1 MWLARLVVFSLLA
14 CSTARESRAAADE
27 PQRYTFTSGEYII
40 SMDVRFSDP
49 YVTKRLAY
57 YNDRT
62 PRKEI
67 CLVGNGE
74 TGACPDRFTGAV
86 ATVTFTVKRA
96 RGKLRGKTTIRE
108 YVAVVAQSP
117 DLPPRP
123 PFDKTQVLTN
133 GVISDLQAFGYDE
146 GDVAEGDR
154 EAEREQAKERLWR
167 ICRQELY
174 LNGETVPFAII
185 SWRYTLQKIEI
196 LQVQGG
202 LGKTEVVQQR
212 DQQAQGASGL
222 AWLEAE
228 QELVTDAL
236 EPTDGL
242 IRRGTFS
249 MKFGD
254 YDAAR
259 TAYERLLVI
268 YQEAFGPDH
277 PLVGITLTN
286 IAMIHQLQQHYGAAE
301 PLYRRSLRI
310 LEKTVGPDDANTAVA
325 ELGMAKL
332 FCAQRRNG
340 EAETLLE
347 SAIPVL
353 EHANQPGDPNL
364 AIALVDLAEAYRL
377 DGRYSK
383 AEPFYQRAL
392 AIIQGQVSLDTSEI
406 HLGLEHYAQMLRKT
420 KRKEQAHE
428 IEALIKTLVPQ

>member
-1 MWLARLVVFSLLA
+1 MWLARLLVFSSLA
-14 CSTARESRAAADE
+14 CSTARESRATADE
-27 PQRYTFTSGEYII
+27 PQRYTFTSGEHTI

-49 YVTKRLAY
+49 YVAKRLAY

-86 ATVTFTVKRA
+86 ATVTFTVKGV
-96 RGKLRGKTTIRE
+96 RGKLRADTTIRE
-108 YVAVVAQSP
+108 YVTVTAQSP

-123 PFDKTQVLTN
+123 PFDKTQMLTN
-133 GVISDLQAFGYDE
+133 GAISDLQAFGYNESDI
-146 GDVAEGDR
+146 AEGER
-154 EAEREQAKERLWR
+154 EATRTRAKERLWR
-167 ICRQELY
+167 LCRQELF
-174 LNGETVPFAII
+174 LNGEAVPFAII
-185 SWRYTLQKIEI
+185 SWRYSIEKIEI
-196 LQVQGG
+196 QRVQGRP
-202 LGKTEVVQQR
+202 GKTVQQR
-212 DQQAQGASGL
+212 HQQAQAAYGL
-222 AWLEAE
+222 ALREAE

-242 IRRGTFS
+242 IRRGSLS

-259 TAYERLLVI
+259 TAYERLLAI
-268 YQEAFGPDH
+268 YQKAFGPDH

-340 EAETLLE
+340 EAESLLE

-364 AIALVDLAEAYRL
+364 AIALVDLAETYRL

-392 AIIQGQVSLDTSEI
+392 AIIQGQVRLDTSEI
-406 HLGLEHYAQMLRKT
+406 HLGLEHYAQMLRQT

-428 IEALIKTLVPQ
+428 IEALIKTLVTP